1 MKLFRNHDTST
12 VTING
17 IRNNIRII
25 QHNLCNVVP
34 TSAILEIVS
43 LMDYEEID
51 FKSDIFRSLQITID
65 HVNAES
71 VNFIPSKEDQLLDL
85 NYDIRLYRRSR
96 QREAKCINT
105 FYFTGKDNGADGL
118 KEYYKLSFTCR
129 IKIDTIRNTY
139 DGFLME
145 CCYQYAKYLLETPY
159 IQAIAKDPINLPVSY
174 GVINEDYTERYDG
187 YIQYKCCNPMKYAPI
202 DTKRVDENT
211 EIQYMPIQKNCR
223 GLEKKE
229 PEEKKDEV
237 KSNHNM
243 RMSSHDVVGGYGM
256 FTFKK
261 KEKVIFENPDVDL
274 DDESDTEETTEKK
287 PDEKNTDKKEGK

>member
-12 VTING
+12 ITING

-65 HVNAES
+65 NINVES
-71 VNFIPSKEDQLLDL
+71 VNSIPSKEDQLLDL
-85 NYDIRLYRRSR
+85 KYDIRLYRRTR

-105 FYFTGKDNGADGL
+105 FYFTGKDNGMDGL
-118 KEYYKLSFTCR
+118 KEYYKLTFTCR
-129 IKIDTIRNTY
+129 IKINTIRNTY

-159 IQAIAKDPINLPVSY
+159 IQAIVKNPINLPVSY
-174 GVINEDYTERYDG
+174 GVINEEYIERYDG

-202 DTKRVDENT
+202 DTKKVDDDS
-211 EIQYMPIQKNCR
+211 EIQYMPIQKNHR
-223 GLEKKE
+223 KTDKKE
-229 PEEKKDEV
+229 ETEEKTDEV
-237 KSNHNM
+237 KPSHNM

-261 KEKVIFENPDVDL
+261 KEKIIFENPDVDL
-274 DDESDTEETTEKK
+274 DDKSEETTE
-287 PDEKNTDKKEGK
+287 ENLEENTDKKEGK